1 MGETWPPRPPSR
13 SATESGDQYQDH
25 SLEKLGR
32 KNSAEY
38 TFLQARCSFSGTEP
52 IQTCSRRC
60 LQTLR
65 NRYKSVDNFTN
76 AEVEMPV
83 LYGGFKLNVSVTC
96 AHFQVFSDINSSNIH
111 VATTYASLAPSF
123 NQLKKVLDPSPRT
136 WLQLVFKTK
145 LQNEN
150 KNKLERVGYS
160 IANHQSCNNAVTQC
174 CRSNVF

>member
-1 MGETWPPRPPSR
+1 MTSYYRTRVG

-25 SLEKLGR
+25 FLEKLGR

-38 TFLQARCSFSGTEP
+38 TFLQVRCSFSGTEP

-65 NRYKSVDNFTN
+65 NRYKSAENFTN

-83 LYGGFKLNVSVTC
+83 LYGGFKLNVSETC
-96 AHFQVFSDINSSNIH
+96 AHFQVFSNTNSSKIQ
-111 VATTYASLAPSF
+111 TTYASVAPSF

-136 WLQLVFKTK
+136 RLQLVSKTK

-160 IANHQSCNNAVTQC
+160 IVNHQSCNAVTG
-174 CRSNVF
+174 VLADLH